1 MSGPYFVELLQR
13 NDEVRKRHTLPKL
26 PIRIGR
32 AYDNDLIL
40 DDPYIAP
47 HHAIIEQNLDGL
59 RIRDLGSQNGI
70 VHQNHKLSELSLDSD
85 PIFRLG
91 HSRLRLR
98 HPYSEVA
105 PELPDQTN
113 HNFEGWPAALP
124 GLLIIVVCTLAKLWL
139 FSDAEASLLTY
150 TADLVGTLALAFGWV
165 GLWALA
171 NRLLDHRPRFGR
183 HLFIAGVGYG
193 AIALWLFASNLLG
206 YAFSL
211 SVLTAYSRPVLD
223 VLMVGTILFHIHQI
237 KPFTPRRL
245 RLTGLPLLLLLMG
258 YNFMDVYQ
266 RTGKLSE
273 ELYMSQL
280 LPPALRVVSNQTPE
294 TFFNA
299 AKALQEQADRA
310 RKKPVASGGE
320 IDESEN

>member
-1 MSGPYFVELLQR
+1 MSGPYFIELLQR

-26 PIRIGR
+26 PIQIGR

-47 HHAIIEQNLDGL
+47 HHAVIEQDENGL

-70 VHQNHKLSELSLDSD
+70 VHQQQKLRQLALDTD
-85 PIFRLG
+85 PVFRLG

-98 HPYSEVA
+98 HPASPVA

-124 GLLIIVVCTLAKLWL
+124 GLAIIVLCTLAKLWL
-139 FSDAEASLLTY
+139 FSDKNGSFLSY

-183 HLFIAGVGYG
+183 HLFIAGCGYG
-193 AIALWLFASNLLG
+193 AIALWLLLSNLLG

-211 SVLTAYSRPVLD
+211 EELTAYSRPVLD
-223 VLMVGTILFHIHQI
+223 LLMVGTILFHIHQI
-237 KPFTPRRL
+237 KPFNPRGL
-245 RLTGLPLLLLLMG
+245 RLTGLPLLLLLWG

-266 RTGKLSE
+266 RTGKLSD

-280 LPPALRVVSNQTPE
+280 LPPSLRLAANQTPD
-294 TFFNA
+294 TFFSA
-299 AKALQEQADRA
+299 AKALQDKADRA
-310 RKKPVASGGE
+310 RKKPVANGA
-320 IDESEN
+320 DTAESDN